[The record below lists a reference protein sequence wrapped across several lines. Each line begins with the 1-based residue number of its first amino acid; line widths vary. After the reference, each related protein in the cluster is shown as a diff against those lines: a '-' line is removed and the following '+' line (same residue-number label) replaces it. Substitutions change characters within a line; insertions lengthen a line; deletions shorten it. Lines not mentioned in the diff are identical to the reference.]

1 MSFAKTLTPTR
12 KFPVRK
18 CQEDGQT
25 TSYGSSGKETT
36 SKARHKRSQTWR
48 LTDAGKVRSGPG
60 CAPKSARVFPNHE
73 VRLNCRHSFCL
84 QLTAQRTYTGDMRLH
99 PLLQI
104 LLFEQL
110 LLQGFL
116 CLSCRL
122 GSFLGG

>member
-1 MSFAKTLTPTR
+1 MSIAKTLTPTR
-12 KFPVRK
+12 NFPVRK
-18 CQEDGQT
+18 CQEDGQCHGF
-25 TSYGSSGKETT
+25 YLLN
-36 SKARHKRSQTWR
+36 KARHKRSQTWW